1 MLLKR
6 LARLIWIAALAAPGM
21 VQPSPAI
28 AEVRIFA
35 CEPEWAALASDVGG
49 DAVHVYAA
57 THGRQDPH
65 YIRARPSL
73 IAQVRR
79 ADVLFCSGAGLE
91 EGWLPVLLQRG
102 ARATIQPDQP
112 GHLMAS
118 DHVRLLDPPSRVD
131 RSLGHVHAEGNPH
144 VQLLPENI
152 GFLATELVRRL
163 MVIDPD
169 NVETYR
175 RRLSAFQDRWKDAT
189 AKWMERTSQL
199 EGMPVIAHHEA
210 WAYLYEWTG
219 IEQVAAIERLPGVPP
234 TASHLQQVLELA
246 RNAGARA
253 ILRAPYEPSEGMEW
267 LSDKAGI
274 PIVELPY
281 TVGGLEGVDDLFD
294 LFDVTLTLLETV
306 RDRY

>member
-1 MLLKR
+1 MLLKG
-6 LARLIWIAALAAPGM
+6 LARATWIAALAVPGM
-21 VQPSPAI
+21 VGPSPAI
-28 AEVRIFA
+28 ADVRIFA
-35 CEPEWAALASDVGG
+35 CEPEWAALASEIGG
-49 DAVHVYAA
+49 GAVQVYAA

-102 ARATIQPDQP
+102 ARATIQPNQP

-118 DHVRLLDPPSRVD
+118 EHVRLLDPPSRVD
-131 RSLGHVHAEGNPH
+131 RSQGHVHAEGNPH

-152 GFLATELVRRL
+152 GFLATELARRL
-163 MVIDPD
+163 ATIDPD
-169 NVETYR
+169 NAETYR
-175 RRLSAFQDRWKDAT
+175 RQLAVFQDRWRDAT
-189 AKWMERTSQL
+189 ARWTEQTARL
-199 EGMPVIAHHEA
+199 EGMPVVAYHEA
-210 WAYLYEWTG
+210 WAYLFEWTG
-219 IEQVAAIERLPGVPP
+219 IKQAAAIERLPGVPP

-253 ILRAPYEPSEGMEW
+253 ILRAPYEPSEGIEW

-274 PIVELPY
+274 PIVELPF

-294 LFDVTLTLLETV
+294 LFDVTLALLETV